1 MALFGK
7 KEPLGRAP
15 IGGGWQRPLRFSRP
29 SRFVRSAKR
38 MPPPAPKGP
47 FATKKDLSRPEFRGV
62 LRRAP
67 LNVPGGW
74 GTISGKER
82 VGMEKE
88 LFPYAKSGQLISEGD
103 VKRALRELKRK
114 EYAAKKP
121 EEQSKIRK
129 QRLSLEGATGLKGK
143 Y

>member
-7 KEPLGRAP
+7 KEPTGREP

-29 SRFVRSAKR
+29 PRRT
-38 MPPPAPKGP
+38 PPPAPKGP
-47 FATKKDLSRPEFRGV
+47 FATKKDFSRPEFRRLLGK
-62 LRRAP
+62 AP
-67 LNVPGGW
+67 FNVPGGW

-82 VGMEKE
+82 VAMEKE
-88 LFPYAKSGQLISEGD
+88 LFPYTKSGELISESD
-103 VKRALRELKRK
+103 AKRALRELRK
-114 EYAAKKP
+114 QEYTAKKP
-121 EEQSKIRK
+121 EEQSKIRR